1 MSVLTDV
8 HEPWQAD
15 IISKVVDF
23 LQLPAFLA
31 RQTYLVVVLPVQASR
46 LI

>member
-1 MSVLTDV
+1 MPVLTDV

-23 LQLPAFLA
+23 FAAARFPSTADLPCSGTSQY
-31 RQTYLVVVLPVQASR
+31 RQAD
-46 LI
+46 